1 MPITQKPFCL
11 MPWTHVHITNKG
23 KVNACCVAPI
33 TYGDINKQSLEDIWK
48 GESIEKIR
56 EQFSEGKGDKRCNN
70 CISKEASGAS
80 SMRLETFEKF
90 PDFDITESKGPIYF
104 DIRFSNVCNFKCRT
118 CWHGASSK
126 WFEDAKILGT
136 NLGEKAIIKNID
148 DFEAFMSE
156 NGKHLLNSQ
165 EIYFAGGEPL
175 VTEEHYLL
183 LEFLIENNVK
193 PRLRYN
199 TNLSLLK
206 FKKYDVLELW
216 SKFTDV
222 EVMASI
228 DGVGKQGEYIRSGLN
243 WNQFEKNCL
252 ILQKYPFINLK
263 ISPTISILN
272 MNHVEEL
279 INTCLEKKLVGMDDF
294 YFNILD
300 RPFYYNVQA
309 IPLPYKK
316 KITDNLIQFKNENTN
331 FSQELKNGIESIV
344 NYMNHHAL
352 DEKYWRQYQQK
363 NTELDKIREESDVTS
378 YLG

>member
-1 MPITQKPFCL
+1 

-33 TYGDINKQSLEDIWK
+33 TYGDINKNSIDEIWS
-48 GESIEKIR
+48 GDPIEKVR
-56 EQFSEGKGDKRCNN
+56 KQFSEGKGDKRCNN

-90 PDFDITESKGPIYF
+90 PGFDLTQVKGPIYF

-156 NGKHLLNSQ
+156 NGKHLLNAQ

-175 VTEEHYLL
+175 VTEEHYFLL
-183 LEFLIENNVK
+183 DFLIKNNAN

-216 SKFTDV
+216 SHFSSV

-228 DGVGKQGEYIRSGLN
+228 DGVGEKGEYIRSGLN
-243 WNQFEKNCL
+243 WNQFEENCL
-252 ILQKYPFINLK
+252 TLRKQSHIKLT

-272 MNHVEEL
+272 MNHVADL
-279 INTCLEKKLVGMDDF
+279 IDTCLSKELVGMNDF

-309 IPLPYKK
+309 IPEGKK
-316 KITDNLIQFKNENTN
+316 QQIAAELNHYLSSNIDFTK
-331 FSQELKNGIESIV
+331 ELKIGIESII
-344 NYMNHHAL
+344 NYMNHQQL
-352 DEKYWRQYQQK
+352 PEKYWNQYKEK
-363 NTELDKIREESDVTS
+363 NSELDKIRREVFLT
-378 YLG
+378 

>member
-1 MPITQKPFCL
+1 MLEAQKPFCL

-33 TYGDINKQSLEDIWK
+33 TYGDINKESLDEIWN
-48 GESIEKIR
+48 GTSIEKIR
-56 EQFSEGKGDKRCNN
+56 AQFTDGNGDKRCNN

-80 SMRLETFEKF
+80 SMRLETFQKF
-90 PDFDITESKGPIYF
+90 PEFDITKSTGPIYF

-156 NGKHLLNSQ
+156 NGKHLLNAQ

-175 VTEEHYLL
+175 VTEEHYFLL
-183 LEFLIENNVK
+183 DFLIKNNGN

-206 FKKYDVLELW
+206 FKKYDVLEMW
-216 SKFTDV
+216 SNFSSV

-228 DGVGKQGEYIRSGLN
+228 DGVGEKGEYIRSGLN

-252 ILQKYPFINLK
+252 LLQKQSHINLK

-272 MNHVEEL
+272 MSHVEEL
-279 INTCLEKKLVGMDDF
+279 MNTCLEKKLVGMDDF

-309 IPLPYKK
+309 IPQEKK
-316 KITDNLIQFKNENTN
+316 AKITRDLNQYLSLNSN
-331 FSQELKNGIESIV
+331 FTEELKKGIESIV
-344 NYMNHHAL
+344 NYMNHNQL
-352 DEKYWRQYQQK
+352 PEKYWQQYEQK
-363 NTELDKIREESDVTS
+363 NSELDELRNEESSNTI
-378 YLG
+378 